1 MAVQPHTKITADEF
15 YTIAENTDQRL
26 ELIHGAIIEM
36 ATPTPEH
43 QTLIVVLIQMLTGL
57 IPQGKLFIAPLDVVL
72 DDETIVQPD
81 VMWLAH
87 DSRCVVEKKKLR
99 GAPDL
104 IIEVLSPST
113 MRRDRT
119 VKFELYEK
127 FGVREYWMIDPL
139 GILEAWSLIDKVY
152 TLIGQF
158 RAGEVFVSP
167 VLNGQVD
174 VGVLFTNL
182 ET

>member
-15 YTIAENTDQRL
+15 YTIAENTDERL
-26 ELIHGAIIEM
+26 ELIHGEIIEM
-36 ATPTPEH
+36 ATP
-43 QTLIVVLIQMLTGL
+43 LIVHQRLVRRSSNLVETINANGEVFVS
-57 IPQGKLFIAPLDVVL
+57 PVEVVL
-72 DDETIVQPD
+72 ADDEIPQPD
-81 VMWLAH
+81 VVWVAAN
-87 DSRCVVEKKKLR
+87 SQARITEKNIV